1 MEDVYQHFGRHSL
14 WDKHDVF
21 KSPTFDVT
29 EIWVDSE
36 GKNKSLIQN
45 RTISSPDVDNWLDE
59 PFCQSLPSLSG
70 TGTRAVRIVWVGQD
84 VVVGGGRSGPS
95 TRILDQ
101 LAERWGLRSAMDYAR
116 SSFAGVSACPDR
128 DNSTVFTVTYH
139 PKLAVSWSY
148 NITTI
153 GAPRTHAVI
162 FAEGE
167 ERAELSRIL
176 KSTWGPALATDAMF
190 PALIC
195 SLLLAHELDSTL
207 DDIKKVVREV
217 EARTGHHRFT
227 SRRETQPA
235 AGELGQLSAQMS
247 GCAAKLAN
255 GARKLK
261 LVEEINHLISHHSS
275 SPPLPAATQRNQ
287 TQPPNAASYRFYQ
300 TLPFQ
305 TETAQQPA
313 GAPTAWVSL
322 LSHRA
327 TMQQT
332 ELTYTQSRIDI
343 QIRAL
348 FHLIAQQDNAI
359 AFDTASATR
368 SIAAS
373 SLQDSSSMKMLA
385 LVAMFFLPGS
395 FIAALFST
403 PLFKWDEAAAAESG
417 STMRVGTRPQFAL
430 FWAVTVPITV
440 AVFIMYGVWMWVVKK
455 KDKRRRKKGLQV
467 LV

>member
-1 MEDVYQHFGRHSL
+1 MEDVYRHFGKQSL
-14 WDKHDVF
+14 WEKYDVF

-29 EIWVDSE
+29 EIWVDSD
-36 GKNKSLIQN
+36 GKNESLVQN
-45 RTISSPDVDNWLDE
+45 RKVSSPDVDSWLDE
-59 PFCQSLPSLSG
+59 PSRQSFPSLSG
-70 TGTRAVRIVWVGQD
+70 AGARAVRIVWVGQD
-84 VVVGGGRSGPS
+84 PVAGAGRSGPS
-95 TRILDQ
+95 TRILEDV
-101 LAERWGLRSAMDYAR
+101 ADAWGLKSAMDYAR
-116 SSFAGVSACPDR
+116 SSFAGVSACPGR
-128 DNSTVFTVTYH
+128 DGSSIFTITYH
-139 PKLAVSWSY
+139 PKLAVSWSH
-148 NITTI
+148 TI
-153 GAPRTHAVI
+153 NPAGSPRTHAII

-167 ERAELSRIL
+167 ERIELSRIL
-176 KSTWGPALATDAMF
+176 KSTWGAKLATDAMF
-190 PALIC
+190 PALLC
-195 SLLLAHELDSTL
+195 SLLLAHELDTTL

-255 GARKLK
+255 GTRKLK
-261 LVEEINHLISHHSS
+261 LVEEINRLITQNAPS
-275 SPPLPAATQRNQ
+275 SPATQHEETLLSSAVSRR
-287 TQPPNAASYRFYQ
+287 SYQ
-300 TLPFQ
+300 TLPVEA
-305 TETAQQPA
+305 ETTHPA
-313 GAPTAWVSL
+313 APTAWITL

-332 ELTYTQSRIDI
+332 DLTYTQSRIDI

-395 FIAALFST
+395 FIAALFSA
-403 PLFKWDEAAAAESG
+403 PLFKWDEAATTAAAGESG
-417 STMRVGTRPQFAL
+417 SPMTVGTRPQFAL

-440 AVFIMYGVWMWVVKK
+440 AVFIMYGVWMYVVKK

>member
-1 MEDVYQHFGRHSL
+1 MEDVYQHFGKQSL
-14 WDKHDVF
+14 WDKYDVF
-21 KSPTFDVT
+21 KSPSFDVT

-36 GKNKSLIQN
+36 GNNKSLVQN
-45 RTISSPDVDNWLDE
+45 RKISSPDVDNWLDE
-59 PFCQSLPSLSG
+59 PSRQSFPSLSSVG
-70 TGTRAVRIVWVGQD
+70 SRAVRIVWVGQD
-84 VVVGGGRSGPS
+84 PIMGGGRSAPS
-95 TRILDQ
+95 TRVLEHVADS
-101 LAERWGLRSAMDYAR
+101 WGLKPAMDYAR
-116 SSFAGVSACPDR
+116 SSFAGVSACPGR
-128 DNSTVFTVTYH
+128 DGSSVFTITYH
-139 PKLAVSWSY
+139 PKLAVSWTH
-148 NITTI
+148 TTNSA
-153 GAPRTHAVI
+153 GGPRTQVII

-167 ERAELSRIL
+167 ERTELSRVL
-176 KSTWGPALATDAMF
+176 KSTWGATLATDTMF
-190 PALIC
+190 PALLC

-255 GARKLK
+255 GTRKLK
-261 LVEEINHLISHHSS
+261 LVEEINRLISQHTSTSS
-275 SPPLPAATQRNQ
+275 TTLQHNRPLPPKTASCPSYQYQ
-287 TQPPNAASYRFYQ
+287 TGPGQDGTTYLAAASV
-300 TLPFQ
+300 P
-305 TETAQQPA
+305 
-313 GAPTAWVSL
+313 WISL
-322 LSHRA
+322 LIHRA

-332 ELTYTQSRIDI
+332 DLTYTQSRIDI

-403 PLFKWDEAAAAESG
+403 PLFRWDEAAAAES
-417 STMRVGTRPQFAL
+417 SNSMTVGTRPQFAL
-430 FWAVTVPITV
+430 FWAVTVPITI